1 MQTLEKMFHLSSF
14 TVSTM
19 SLCFLHQR
27 RSRRILI
34 TIIPISRA
42 CRVSSII
49 GHARAPPMPARRRI
63 LRIRRHHHSAGV
75 SLCLCLSRGA
85 RKCMYVSRGGHG
97 IHDVT
102 SSLVSFL
109 GILKLERKEK
119 REKRTPSRKLA
130 TQCVKGQK
138 SVHTRLLVVRKRMRK
153 REEEEERAPRFNNGA
168 AFRARGERS

>member
-1 MQTLEKMFHLSSF
+1 
-14 TVSTM
+14 
-19 SLCFLHQR
+19 
-27 RSRRILI
+27 
-34 TIIPISRA
+34 
-42 CRVSSII
+42 
-49 GHARAPPMPARRRI
+49 
-63 LRIRRHHHSAGV
+63 
-75 SLCLCLSRGA
+75 
-85 RKCMYVSRGGHG
+85 MYVSRGGHG

-102 SSLVSFL
+102 SSSVSFL

-138 SVHTRLLVVRKRMRK
+138 SVHTRLLVVRKRKRK

>member
-1 MQTLEKMFHLSSF
+1 
-14 TVSTM
+14 
-19 SLCFLHQR
+19 
-27 RSRRILI
+27 
-34 TIIPISRA
+34 
-42 CRVSSII
+42 
-49 GHARAPPMPARRRI
+49 
-63 LRIRRHHHSAGV
+63 
-75 SLCLCLSRGA
+75 
-85 RKCMYVSRGGHG
+85 MYVSRGGHG

-102 SSLVSFL
+102 SSSVSFW

-138 SVHTRLLVVRKRMRK
+138 SVHTRLLVVRKRKRKRKRK

>member
-34 TIIPISRA
+34 TIPISRT

-75 SLCLCLSRGA
+75 SLCLCLSRDA

-102 SSLVSFL
+102 FSSVSFL
-109 GILKLERKEK
+109 GILKLER
-119 REKRTPSRKLA
+119 REKRKKNSLSKARHTVRERTEKCTHTTPR
-130 TQCVKGQK
+130 CQK
-138 SVHTRLLVVRKRMRK
+138 EKEK
-153 REEEEERAPRFNNGA
+153 EEEEEEKRAPRFNNGA

>member
-34 TIIPISRA
+34 TIPISRT

-49 GHARAPPMPARRRI
+49 GHARALPMPARRRI

-97 IHDVT
+97 IHDVP
-102 SSLVSFL
+102 SSSVSFM

-138 SVHTRLLVVRKRMRK
+138 SVHTRLLVVRKRKRK
-153 REEEEERAPRFNNGA
+153 REEEEERAPRFNNGV